1 MVGIPTAS
9 FNTQFQP
16 TLPATPNAHTASFN
30 ANISFFGNPGGLYRS
45 SLSSTQ
51 PNSSSNYDDDM
62 SPTQPS
68 SPGAILSS
76 PGGMFTA
83 FMRERA
89 EQDADGDEDMPDT
102 DIESAAGNEDEGSMW
117 SVGGK

>member
-1 MVGIPTAS
+1 
-9 FNTQFQP
+9 
-16 TLPATPNAHTASFN
+16 
-30 ANISFFGNPGGLYRS
+30 
-45 SLSSTQ
+45 
-51 PNSSSNYDDDM
+51 
-62 SPTQPS
+62 
-68 SPGAILSS
+68 
-76 PGGMFTA
+76 MFTA